1 MHIEVDEKQLA
12 ILRELVDSRISELHP
27 MIRRSRVS
35 ACTDALKADLREL
48 ERLARQLASAKEV
61 SLS

>member
-12 ILRELVDSRISELHP
+12 ILQELVDSRIGELHP

-35 ACTDALKADLREL
+35 TCTDALKADLKEL